1 MSVMSALHIGL
12 STHAH
17 DDRAVGELLHRDDA
31 RLLTLAGGR
40 RGILQVPEV
49 SVGGFVSR
57 RRAICGQV
65 LPLPLDRRGSVH
77 SCSQYVTR
85 PPFWHTQR
93 TPPSWEITIATDPG
107 SAPASRYAERWRAP
121 TFAVP

>member
-1 MSVMSALHIGL
+1 MRDLQSHANPCNSLIITRKEVLGQLIESA
-12 STHAH
+12 
-17 DDRAVGELLHRDDA
+17 R
-31 RLLTLAGGR
+31 RLFTFACKTLKTT
-40 RGILQVPEV
+40 VPDV
-49 SVGGFVSR
+49 SVGGFISR

-93 TPPSWEITIATDPG
+93 TPPSWEITTATDPG
-107 SAPASRYAERWRAP
+107 SALASR
-121 TFAVP
+121 